1 MLSYWLG
8 MGGVEGEGQSK
19 GGGGVGGE
27 QREGWA
33 SCPELELGA
42 GGVGV
47 GRTGSSA

>member
-1 MLSYWLG
+1 MRDK
-8 MGGVEGEGQSK
+8 VR